1 MSLQVKSSGGVA
13 PPYRLS
19 QVACC
24 AYPSCLCTPIVS
36 HFWRFVKGFFYFF
49 LGAVGD
55 LNPHFNILPTLGGY
69 SNLLAR
75 VLCWRCDLN
84 AHHPFADSTEDT
96 SHRWENP
103 TRTGGV
109 AHRGTLRNRR
119 TPSAFCTLIVSHS
132 KGFVKR
138 FFREVGSFLFSTFAD
153 SALSY
158 RSNLSVLLEEMA
170 SRHTPSRQ

>member
-1 MSLQVKSSGGVA
+1 MHRLTAFPKSLAVPIPLAFVPLLYHTFGD
-13 PPYRLS
+13 LS
-19 QVACC
+19 
-24 AYPSCLCTPIVS
+24 
-36 HFWRFVKGFFYFF
+36 RGFLFF

-75 VLCWRCDLN
+75 MCWRCDLN

>member
-1 MSLQVKSSGGVA
+1 MIFFCFVVGIIQHFFSELALVHICIPHTYTPCGRVIGLKVLPTLMGLSLWDCLALAFCV
-13 PPYRLS
+13 LIIS
-19 QVACC
+19 QT
-24 AYPSCLCTPIVS
+24 L
-36 HFWRFVKGFFYFF
+36 RFVKTFFNFF

-75 VLCWRCDLN
+75 MCWRCDSN

-109 AHRGTLRNRR
+109 AHRGTLRYRS
-119 TPSAFCTLIVSHS
+119 TPSAFCTLIVSQL
-132 KGFVKR
+132 G
-138 FFREVGSFLFSTFAD
+138 
-153 SALSY
+153 
-158 RSNLSVLLEEMA
+158 
-170 SRHTPSRQ
+170 

>member
-1 MSLQVKSSGGVA
+1 MSLQVKSLGGVA

-75 VLCWRCDLN
+75 MCWRCDLN

-96 SHRWENP
+96 SRRWENP

-109 AHRGTLRNRR
+109 AHRGDSPQPTHTICVLYPYCITTWVICQRVFDNFFILFGGFGTDRR
-119 TPSAFCTLIVSHS
+119 
-132 KGFVKR
+132 
-138 FFREVGSFLFSTFAD
+138 
-153 SALSY
+153 
-158 RSNLSVLLEEMA
+158 
-170 SRHTPSRQ
+170 